1 MTQRSL
7 SKKEIL
13 LMRKLA
19 RERDRALIQKAI
31 FRDLCLFSL
40 AILSLVL
47 IFI

>member
-1 MTQRSL
+1 MTQRTL
-7 SKKEIL
+7 SEKEIL
-13 LMRKLA
+13 VMQKLV
-19 RERDRALIQKAI
+19 RERNRALIQKAI